1 MVALSVIGRYQIE
14 KLTGPRKNV
23 FERTCATSIETY
35 LSNRNTDIMRVLI
48 THNNFPAQFR
58 HIAEYLGRM
67 PGNQIV
73 FATKTPREEW
83 VIDGV
88 NKVVFQPDGQTP
100 EQVQPLARNF
110 EDGVRHGV
118 GMLRLCQGLKDKGF
132 IPDVILGHSGWGQT
146 MFMRDVF
153 PDTPFIGY
161 FEWYYGSG
169 SPETT
174 FDKRTRGPGELAQL
188 RMRNS
193 AILHDLT
200 SCRVG
205 VTPTGWQRAQFPPE
219 FHPKLIQ
226 AHDGINTQYFAP
238 AEGGK
243 LPIEQLDL
251 PDTDL
256 TGAKE
261 LLTYC
266 SRGLEPYRGF
276 PQFYEALPAILDE
289 RPDCHV
295 LIVGEDRVC
304 YSAKLPD
311 GQSYKKMMQE
321 KIKVDEKRVHFT
333 GPLPYG
339 TYKQVLQASSAH
351 VYLSWPF
358 VLSWSFL
365 EAMSCGC
372 IIVGSNTEPVRE
384 VLRHRENGLLTD
396 FNSPE
401 KIAKTAI
408 FALTNQ
414 AKLTDL
420 RRNARQTIL
429 DKYCLSK
436 CLPVHLNILTQA
448 AKDGPNRFKNTVKS

>member
-1 MVALSVIGRYQIE
+1 
-14 KLTGPRKNV
+14 
-23 FERTCATSIETY
+23 
-35 LSNRNTDIMRVLI
+35 MRVLI

-58 HIAEYLGRM
+58 HIAEYLGRT
-67 PGNQIV
+67 PGNQVV

-83 VIDGV
+83 VIEGV
-88 NKVVFQPDGQTP
+88 KKAVFTPDG
-100 EQVQPLARNF
+100 EAADSAHPLCKNF
-110 EDGVRHGV
+110 EDSVRHGV
-118 GMLRLCQGLKDKGF
+118 GMLRLCRNLKDQGF

-146 MFMRDVF
+146 MFVRDVF

-161 FEWYYGSG
+161 FEWYYGAN

-174 FDKRTRGPGELAQL
+174 FDKRARGEGELAQL
-188 RMRNS
+188 RLRNT

-200 SCRVG
+200 TCRVG
-205 VTPTGWQRAQFPPE
+205 VTPTGWQRSQFPSE
-219 FHPKLIQ
+219 YQPKIIQ

-238 AEGGK
+238 EDSGQ
-243 LPIEQLDL
+243 LPINKLDL
-251 PDTDL
+251 PGIDL

-276 PQFYEALPAILDE
+276 PQFYEALPAILE
-289 RPDCHV
+289 ARPQCHV

-304 YSAKLPD
+304 YSARLPE
-311 GQSYKKMMQE
+311 GQTYKKMMQE
-321 KIKVDEKRVHFT
+321 KVAVDEKRVHFT

-339 TYKQVLQASSAH
+339 KYKQVLQASSAH

-372 IIVGSNTEPVRE
+372 LLVGSNTEPVRE
-384 VLRHRENGLLTD
+384 VLRHKENGLLTD
-396 FNSPE
+396 FHSPE

-408 FALTNQ
+408 FALAQ
-414 AKLTDL
+414 QKKLLDL
-420 RRNARQTIL
+420 RKNARQTIL

-436 CLPVHLNILTQA
+436 CLPVHLNILAQA
-448 AKDGPNRFKNTVKS
+448 AKDGPNRFKQT